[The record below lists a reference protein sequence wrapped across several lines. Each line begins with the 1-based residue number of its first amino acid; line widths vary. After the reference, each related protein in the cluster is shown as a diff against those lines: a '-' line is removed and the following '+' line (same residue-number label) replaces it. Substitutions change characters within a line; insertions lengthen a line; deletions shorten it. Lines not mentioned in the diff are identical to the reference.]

1 MGVLKMNFREEL
13 IKSIQTIINNNLD
26 CYKTDRTFISVVKEV
41 TPKGYVVLDETA
53 CERTVKCAI
62 PNVELKAG
70 KNVWV
75 KIPRGNLN
83 QMHICGIM

>member
-1 MGVLKMNFREEL
+1 MKNNTKLTDYILNSIETLVDAGLQK
-13 IKSIQTIINNNLD
+13 IK
-26 CYKTDRTFISVVKEV
+26 YDRTFVSVVKDV
-41 TPKGYVVLDETA
+41 TPKGYIILDETG
-53 CERTVKCAI
+53 CKRTVKCAI
-62 PNVELKAG
+62 PNVKLKAG

>member
-26 CYKTDRTFISVVKEV
+26 CYKADRTFVSVVKEI
-41 TPKGYVVLDETA
+41 TPKGYVVLDETG
-53 CERTVKCAI
+53 CKRTVKCAI

>member
-1 MGVLKMNFREEL
+1 MAERVNISDEILKT
-13 IKSIQTIINNNLD
+13 IKYAINRQKIK
-26 CYKTDRTFISVVKEV
+26 CDRTFVSIVREV
-41 TPKGYVVLDETA
+41 TPKGYVVLDETG
-53 CERTVKCAI
+53 CKRTVKCAI

-75 KIPRGNLN
+75 KVPRGNLN

>member
-1 MGVLKMNFREEL
+1 MDIGTEILE
-13 IKSIQTIINNNLD
+13 SIQIMIDNKLNK
-26 CYKTDRTFISVVKEV
+26 YKTDRTFVSVVKEI
-41 TPKGYVVLDETA
+41 TPKGYIILDETG
-53 CERTVKCAI
+53 CKRTVKCAI

-75 KIPRGNLN
+75 KVPRGNLN

>member
-1 MGVLKMNFREEL
+1 MKNNTKLTDYILNSIETLVDAGFQK
-13 IKSIQTIINNNLD
+13 IKVDQT
-26 CYKTDRTFISVVKEV
+26 FVSVVKHINPNG
-41 TPKGYVVLDETA
+41 TYTIQDISGAD
-53 CERTVKCAI
+53 RNVKCAI
-62 PNVELKAG
+62 PNVELKVG

>member
-1 MGVLKMNFREEL
+1 MDIGTEILE
-13 IKSIQTIINNNLD
+13 SIQIMIDNKLNK
-26 CYKTDRTFISVVKEV
+26 YKTDRTFVSVVKEI
-41 TPKGYVVLDETA
+41 TPKGYIILDETG